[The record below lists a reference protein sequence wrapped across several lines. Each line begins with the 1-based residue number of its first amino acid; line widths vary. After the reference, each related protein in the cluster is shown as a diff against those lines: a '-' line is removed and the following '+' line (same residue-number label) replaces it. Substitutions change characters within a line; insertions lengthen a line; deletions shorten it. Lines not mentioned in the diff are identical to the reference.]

1 MPGYRLGAYLRDV
14 GVTSDTVSIDSA
26 AFFTAL
32 DGVLADTPVDTLRD
46 VLRWHLVRSSASSL
60 APAFDEENFAF
71 YGRILGGQQA
81 QQPRWKR
88 VVGAASAD
96 VGEAVAQL
104 FVHETFPPEAK
115 ARVETLVEHLLS
127 AMGRAIRGNTW
138 MTDATREEALR
149 KLAAFGYKIGYP
161 GAVAGLLGRSASIA
175 AATSRAGSRPRRSRC
190 AASCRSSARRSTST
204 SGRCR
209 RTS

>member
-1 MPGYRLGAYLRDV
+1 M
-14 GVTSDTVSIDSA
+14 
-26 AFFTAL
+26 
-32 DGVLADTPVDTLRD
+32 LADTPVDTLRD
-46 VLRWHLVRSSASSL
+46 VLRWHLIRSAASSL

-138 MTDATREEALR
+138 MTEATREEALR

-161 GAVAGLLGRSASIA
+161 DRWRDYSGLAVDRDELLRKPARGLRVRDAPPALEARLARRRARVGDARARRERLLPPDRATRSC
-175 AATSRAGSRPRRSRC
+175 SRPGSCSRRS
-190 AASCRSSARRSTST
+190 STPMPT
-204 SGRCR
+204 TR
-209 RTS
+209 